1 MTQVEKDF
9 HSMQFALYISLAF
22 EILAAIMF
30 LLTTFYVVS
39 DRQKAEES
47 EKQMA
52 LTTTRTANT
61 GKCVLYNVYFFSV
74 HTVL

>member
-1 MTQVEKDF
+1 MNQVEKDF

-30 LLTTFYVVS
+30 FWTTFYVVS

-47 EKQMA
+47 EKQMHMA
-52 LTTTRTANT
+52 LTTTAPGNIGNT
-61 GKCVLYNVYFFSV
+61 
-74 HTVL
+74 

>member
-30 LLTTFYVVS
+30 FWTTFYVVS
-39 DRQKAEES
+39 DRKKAEDS
-47 EKQMA
+47 EKQM
-52 LTTTRTANT
+52 TTTLGNT
-61 GKCVLYNVYFFSV
+61 GKGVVGD
-74 HTVL
+74 

>member
-1 MTQVEKDF
+1 MNQVEKDF

-30 LLTTFYVVS
+30 FWTTFYVVS
-39 DRQKAEES
+39 DRKKAEDS

-52 LTTTRTANT
+52 QMTTTLGNT
-61 GKCVLYNVYFFSV
+61 GKGVVGD
-74 HTVL
+74 